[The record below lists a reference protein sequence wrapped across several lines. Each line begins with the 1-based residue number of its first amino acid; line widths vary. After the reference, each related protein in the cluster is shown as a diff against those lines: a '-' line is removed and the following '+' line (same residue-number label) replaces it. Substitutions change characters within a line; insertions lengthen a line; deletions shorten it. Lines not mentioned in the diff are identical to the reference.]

1 MKLLNSIIL
10 EGDATGK
17 PLATG
22 DEHLITVFTLNH
34 REEYYRVKSLGRLGQ
49 TCVEVLDAG
58 RGMRIVGSI
67 HVDDNG
73 PYILA
78 EHVEFKPEGR
88 VKE

>member
-1 MKLLNSIIL
+1 M
-10 EGDATGK
+10 
-17 PLATG
+17 
-22 DEHLITVFTLNH
+22 
-34 REEYYRVKSLGRLGQ
+34 
-49 TCVEVLDAG
+49 EVLDAG